1 MEYEDYRKIR
11 FVSKDVSSPESWHLK
26 VEDSTGQ
33 TLGEYEPCN
42 DDIWLRASQI
52 RFGQNLALENSAV
65 EILPSNRDL
74 LHEETDSFTAV
85 PGHYLLAQ
93 MVTEDRHTSLTMI
106 GKTKPIESL
115 TVRITAGETYAARVS
130 GILAHSY
137 EDHHFLEQH
146 LSDSLQ
152 ISVVLLQRDFDS
164 LVDRFFAKDL
174 HMLRI
179 ILSGV
184 RGLYTDNPW
193 VPTDDL
199 KLLTS
204 EHEVEDLPDEA
215 LEIPVTGQIRQLQIW
230 PTFTQNLD
238 PDLKD

>member
-1 MEYEDYRKIR
+1 
-11 FVSKDVSSPESWHLK
+11 
-26 VEDSTGQ
+26 
-33 TLGEYEPCN
+33 
-42 DDIWLRASQI
+42 
-52 RFGQNLALENSAV
+52 
-65 EILPSNRDL
+65 
-74 LHEETDSFTAV
+74 
-85 PGHYLLAQ
+85 
-93 MVTEDRHTSLTMI
+93 
-106 GKTKPIESL
+106 
-115 TVRITAGETYAARVS
+115 
-130 GILAHSY
+130 
-137 EDHHFLEQH
+137 
-146 LSDSLQ
+146 
-152 ISVVLLQRDFDS
+152 
-164 LVDRFFAKDL
+164 
-174 HMLRI
+174 MLRI